1 MSAESHAGIPGGRL
15 VAGPTAFGDDWGRFW
30 RLATTLAL
38 TEFKMRF
45 FGSLL
50 GYLWQLMRP
59 LMLFAVIYV
68 VFAEV
73 LKVGGDEPFFG
84 AAMLLGIV
92 VFQFF
97 SDATSTSVQSLVV
110 RENLVRKID
119 FPRMAVPAACLIEAL
134 MNLALNL
141 LPVLLFLLIAGGAIS
156 AGWLALP
163 LILLLTIVF
172 TAGCCMLLSALFVR
186 YRDVQ
191 PIWDVVMQAL
201 FYATPILYSLSIVID
216 KVGLGAARAM
226 LVSPLASSIQQAR
239 HAVISPEY
247 DTPSE
252 IFASDAALLL
262 PIGLALA
269 TFAIGLLVFVR
280 AAPRV
285 AEEL

>member
-50 GYLWQLMRP
+50 GYVWQLMRP

-73 LKVGGDEPFFG
+73 LGVGGEEPYFG
-84 AAMLLGIV
+84 AAMLLGLV

-97 SDATSTSVQSLVV
+97 SDATSMSVQSLVV

-119 FPRMAVPAACLIEAL
+119 FPRMAVPAAALIEAL
-134 MNLALNL
+134 MNLGLNL
-141 LPVLLFLLIAGGAIS
+141 LPVLLFLVIAGGSIS

-163 LILLLTIVF
+163 LILLLAIVF
-172 TAGCCMLLSALFVR
+172 TAGCCMLLSALYVR

-226 LVSPLASSIQQAR
+226 LVSPLASAIQQAR
-239 HAVISPEY
+239 HAVISPQY
-247 DTPSE
+247 DTPSQV
-252 IFASDAALLL
+252 FASTAALLL
-262 PIGLALA
+262 PVGLALA
-269 TFAIGLLVFVR
+269 TFAIGLVVFVR

>member
-1 MSAESHAGIPGGRL
+1 VSAEARAGIPGGRL

-50 GYLWQLMRP
+50 GYVWQLMRP
-59 LMLFAVIYV
+59 LMLFGVIYV
-68 VFAEV
+68 VFVEV
-73 LKVGGDEPFFG
+73 LGVGGDEPYFG
-84 AAMLLGIV
+84 AALLLGLV

-97 SDATSTSVQSLVV
+97 SDATSMSVQSLVV

-119 FPRMAVPAACLIEAL
+119 FPRMAVPVSALIEAL
-134 MNLALNL
+134 MNLGLNL
-141 LPVLLFLLIAGGAIS
+141 LPVLLFLVIAGGSIS

-163 LILLLTIVF
+163 LILLLAIVF
-172 TAGCCMLLSALFVR
+172 TAGCCMLLSALYVR

-226 LVSPLASSIQQAR
+226 LVSPLASAIQQAR

-247 DTPSE
+247 DTPSQ

-262 PIGLALA
+262 PVGLALA

>member
-1 MSAESHAGIPGGRL
+1 MSAGSHAGIPGGRL
-15 VAGPTAFGDDWGRFW
+15 VAGPTAFGDDWGRFL

-73 LKVGGDEPFFG
+73 LGVGGEEPYFG
-84 AAMLLGIV
+84 AAMLLGLV

-97 SDATSTSVQSLVV
+97 SDATSMSVQSLVV

-119 FPRMAVPAACLIEAL
+119 FPRMAVPAAALIEAL
-134 MNLALNL
+134 MNLGLNL
-141 LPVLLFLLIAGGAIS
+141 LPVLLFLVIAGGSIS
-156 AGWLALP
+156 AGWLVLP
-163 LILLLTIVF
+163 LILLLAIVF
-172 TAGCCMLLSALFVR
+172 TAGCCMLLSALYVR

-226 LVSPLASSIQQAR
+226 LVSPLASAIQQAR
-239 HAVISPEY
+239 HAVISPQY
-247 DTPSE
+247 DTPSQV
-252 IFASDAALLL
+252 FASTAALLL
-262 PIGLALA
+262 PVGLALA
-269 TFAIGLLVFVR
+269 TFAVGLVVFVR

>member
-1 MSAESHAGIPGGRL
+1 MSAGSHAGIPGGRL
-15 VAGPTAFGDDWGRFW
+15 VAGPTAFGDDWGRFL

-73 LKVGGDEPFFG
+73 LGVGGEEPYFG
-84 AAMLLGIV
+84 AAMLLGLV

-97 SDATSTSVQSLVV
+97 SDATSMSVQSLVV

-119 FPRMAVPAACLIEAL
+119 FPRMAVPAAALIEAL
-134 MNLALNL
+134 MNLGLNL
-141 LPVLLFLLIAGGAIS
+141 LPVLLFLVIAGGSIS

-163 LILLLTIVF
+163 LILLLAIVF
-172 TAGCCMLLSALFVR
+172 TAGCCMLLSALYVR

-226 LVSPLASSIQQAR
+226 LVSPLASAIQQAR
-239 HAVISPEY
+239 HAVISPQY
-247 DTPSE
+247 DTPSQV
-252 IFASDAALLL
+252 FASNAALLL
-262 PIGLALA
+262 PVGLALA
-269 TFAIGLLVFVR
+269 TFAVGLVVFVR